1 MLIKISKLLSEP
13 ELARIH
19 GVLKGAQFAEGSMT
33 GKRMLK
39 NNLQAV
45 GSSPGHN
52 EAIQSIVAAFMKKW
66 EFTSYAIPKQV
77 FLMFN
82 RYDAGME
89 YKDHIDAALMGGGK
103 RPMLRADVSMSVFLS
118 DPDSYQ
124 GGEFVLQSPFG
135 EIRMKEAAGDAI
147 AYPSTMLHRVEPVT
161 EGSRW
166 ACVGWAQSMVQDAS
180 QRLIIHELDQL
191 RYSLTTEMPDSP
203 YPEKLARTYQNL
215 MRMWAEV

>member
-89 YKDHIDAALMGGGK
+89 YQDHIDAALMGGGK
-103 RPMLRADVSMSVFLS
+103 RPMLRADVSMTVFLS
-118 DPDSYQ
+118 DPDSYK
-124 GGEFVLQSPFG
+124 GGEFVIQTPFG
-135 EIRMKEAAGDAI
+135 EIRIKEAAGNAI

-161 EGSRW
+161 EGCRW